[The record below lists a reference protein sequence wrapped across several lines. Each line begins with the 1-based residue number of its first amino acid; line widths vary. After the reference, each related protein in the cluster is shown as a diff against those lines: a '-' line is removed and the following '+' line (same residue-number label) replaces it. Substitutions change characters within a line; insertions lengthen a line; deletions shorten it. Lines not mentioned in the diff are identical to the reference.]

1 MDDFDFENRIVSTD
15 ATSEDNENEVSL
27 RPFDMDEYI
36 GQEKAKEILKIY
48 IDAVKLRG
56 DYLDH
61 VLLYG
66 PPGLGKTTLSGII
79 AAELGV
85 NFRVTSG
92 PAIEKQGDLAALLT
106 NSRRGRC
113 SVYQRDT
120 SPFALDR
127 GDFVSGDGGLFA

>member
-66 PPGLGKTTLSGII
+66 PPGLGKTTLSEKAKG
-79 AAELGV
+79 AAPCAAPLFLYSYSPNG
-85 NFRVTSG
+85 SG
-92 PAIEKQGDLAALLT
+92 TKYSNGFLSRSNSALK
-106 NSRRGRC
+106 
-113 SVYQRDT
+113 
-120 SPFALDR
+120 
-127 GDFVSGDGGLFA
+127 